1 MIHLNSV
8 RGLLEESCACPRKLD
23 DHLTVLWDGGHIK
36 FFSVKTLGVLLTETG
51 FRQISFLSVGRVP
64 PLAKS
69 MVAVVR
75 K

>member
-1 MIHLNSV
+1 
-8 RGLLEESCACPRKLD
+8 LD